1 LDALLP
7 KHHQQQP
14 NFVSHPKRKLSEG
27 QRIQAR
33 IYQDNS
39 EIWQFGVVIRK
50 LGSRHYQVKLDAGR
64 VLKRH
69 ITQLTHIRWP
79 NVTFKRWPD
88 VEMVRWQ
95 TVGQPLDIGYF
106 QRIPNTFPTLSQR
119 SIYIQ
124 T

>member
-1 LDALLP
+1 MTYPLVFSSAVHGLP
-7 KHHQQQP
+7 P
-14 NFVSHPKRKLSEG
+14 LAWVFV
-27 QRIQAR
+27 
-33 IYQDNS
+33 
-39 EIWQFGVVIRK
+39 VVP
-50 LGSRHYQVKLDAGR
+50 
-64 VLKRH
+64 
-69 ITQLTHIRWP
+69 QLTHIRWP